1 MERSK
6 RMKRAARVKLPGGV
20 GRLAP
25 LDLRWNPAGFG
36 ERVQA
41 RGDPAVRAFGAVST
55 YGGAVCGNAA
65 GRRRGG
71 RRENTRLKRRAR
83 GERPAEEVIR

>member
-1 MERSK
+1 
-6 RMKRAARVKLPGGV
+6 MKRAARVKL
-20 GRLAP
+20 LP

-36 ERVQA
+36 EGVQA
-41 RGDPAVRAFGAVST
+41 RGDPAARGNPAVPAFGTVST